1 MRVDM
6 VQDAVMSMR
15 SVAEVLAKDG
25 RAFNKQLVEQ
35 CGKEWQALKNSGHSD
50 AESGL
55 HKDHLV
61 FLRSIAQG
69 FGWLHQTEKGRSA
82 LVSSCYDLLL
92 VAAKRPFDA
101 NGEHEPLVDQSVEV
115 GAALDRLV
123 DQPRRRTGIEAG
135 LKAWTAVA
143 AKLPQRN
150 EGEQLDLEA
159 VQRLVL
165 PIGGPRWTSLIPM
178 KFYSLLHEDRTVP
191 RTILPPLG
199 AAVLRGVRK
208 LYGLGLNEVKRDA
221 ERGMEIHL
229 HLADLANA
237 SIYDINSGLYKLGG
251 RS

>member
-1 MRVDM
+1 MI
-6 VQDAVMSMR
+6 QDAVNSMR
-15 SVAEVLAKDG
+15 GVAEALAKDG
-25 RAFNKQLVEQ
+25 KSFNKGLIEL
-35 CGKEWQALKNSGHSD
+35 CENEWEALKDAALVS
-50 AESGL
+50 AESGF
-55 HKDHLV
+55 HEDHLA

-82 LVSSCYDLLL
+82 LVRSCYDLLL
-92 VAAKRPFDA
+92 VASKHPIDTEDERKAQVSEAIKQLA
-101 NGEHEPLVDQSVEV
+101 
-115 GAALDRLV
+115 
-123 DQPRRRTGIEAG
+123 DQPRRRDGIEAG
-135 LKAWTAVA
+135 LNAWAAVV
-143 AKLPQRN
+143 AKFPQRN

-159 VQRLVL
+159 VQHLVI

-178 KFYSLLHEDRTVP
+178 KFYSLLHGDRTIP

-237 SIYDINSGLYKLGG
+237 SIYDVNSGLYRLGG
-251 RS
+251 GS

>member
-1 MRVDM
+1 M
-6 VQDAVMSMR
+6 VQDAVVSMR
-15 SVAEVLAKDG
+15 GVAEALAKNG
-25 RAFNKQLVEQ
+25 RAFNQQLVEQ
-35 CGKEWQALKNSGHSD
+35 CGTEWQTLKDSGHSD

-82 LVSSCYDLLL
+82 LVRSCYELLL
-92 VAAKRPFDA
+92 VASKHPIDTEEQRKAQISEAIKQLA
-101 NGEHEPLVDQSVEV
+101 
-115 GAALDRLV
+115 
-123 DQPRRRTGIEAG
+123 DQPRRRDGIEAG
-135 LKAWTAVA
+135 LNAWTAVV
-143 AKLPQRN
+143 AKFPQRN

-159 VQRLVL
+159 VQHLVI

-208 LYGLGLNEVKRDA
+208 LYGLGMNEVKRDA

-237 SIYDINSGLYKLGG
+237 SIYDINSGLYRLGG
-251 RS
+251 GR